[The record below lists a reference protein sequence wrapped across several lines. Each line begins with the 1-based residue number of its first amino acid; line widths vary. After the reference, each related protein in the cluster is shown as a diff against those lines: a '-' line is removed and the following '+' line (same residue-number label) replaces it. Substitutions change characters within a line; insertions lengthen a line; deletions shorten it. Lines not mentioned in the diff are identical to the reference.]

1 MSRDSADTHEH
12 ADLASERISYTLGE
26 LDEPLPDSPFPLVQR
41 WVDDAFARRDAEGD
55 LAEPTAVVL
64 STVQLGEDGPRP
76 RSRTV
81 LLKSMDEDGF
91 VIYTNTLSAKGRE
104 LEAVPWAAM
113 LLPWYPL
120 QRQLRVEGRVE
131 RVADAEADEY
141 WASRPRGSQIG
152 STASHQ
158 SRPIDSRA
166 ALEEQVRAAEQEHEG
181 DEAIPRPDHWTGFRL
196 TPDRIEFWQGRPNR
210 VHDRIE
216 YRRAAAD
223 GGSAHEGW
231 SRQRLQP

>member
-1 MSRDSADTHEH
+1 MSPHSADAHEH
-12 ADLASERISYTLGE
+12 ANLATERISYTLGE

-41 WVDDAFARRDAEGD
+41 WLDDAFARRDAKGD

-64 STVQLGEDGPRP
+64 STVELAADGPRP

-91 VIYTNTLSAKGRE
+91 VIYTNTLSAKGHE

-120 QRQLRVEGRVE
+120 QRQLRVEGPVQ
-131 RVADAEADEY
+131 RVADAEADAY

-152 STASHQ
+152 SAASHQ
-158 SRPIDSRA
+158 SQPVGSRA
-166 ALEEQVRAAEQEHEG
+166 ALQEQVRAAEQEFEG
-181 DEAIPRPDHWTGFRL
+181 VEALPRPGHWSGYRL
-196 TPDRIEFWQGRPNR
+196 IPDRIEFWQGRPNR

-216 YRRAAAD
+216 YLRGADDGRALQQ
-223 GGSAHEGW
+223 GW
-231 SRQRLQP
+231 SRRRLQP